1 MMPLTALSALLI
13 QPVFWNWLILFS
25 LFLLL
30 ELLSSAF
37 FFLFWAAAALLM
49 TLLTLSLPALSW
61 PAQLIWFSLFSL
73 LCIAAWW
80 FFLVRNWQ
88 KNKQDIAS
96 RLNNRGK
103 NLIGRKYRL
112 QTPIL
117 NGSGRLQIDDSM
129 WMICGEDMPAGSIVE
144 IVAVDSLE
152 LDVRR
157 VA

>member
-1 MMPLTALSALLI
+1 MTLLTILFAQLI
-13 QPVFWNWLILFS
+13 QPVFWNWLILS
-25 LFLLL
+25 GLFLLL
-30 ELLSSAF
+30 ELLSGSF

-49 TLLTLSLPALSW
+49 TLLTLILPALSW

-73 LCIAAWW
+73 FSIAAWW

-88 KNKQDIAS
+88 KDKQDIAS

-112 QTPIL
+112 QTPII
-117 NGSGRLQIDDSM
+117 NGRGRLQIDDSI
-129 WMICGEDMPAGSIVE
+129 WTIRGAEMPAGSIVE

-152 LDVRR
+152 LDVRL